1 MQASRWLR
9 HDTETPLSYKPISCK
24 EELLQE
30 GVLNATL
37 ALYTYRSL
45 ERASTRS
52 FCCRR
57 PSMSSS
63 VP

>member
-1 MQASRWLR
+1 MLDNRCCKYDFKTSL
-9 HDTETPLSYKPISCK
+9 LYKHVSHK

-30 GVLNATL
+30 GVLDATL
-37 ALYTYRSL
+37 ALCTYRSL